1 MDVIKRHLVFIVS
14 GIAGLAGIAL
24 GVTGLRA
31 MPELEQAMQEATGV
45 YANLEPLPQM
55 AVNAERLE
63 EEDRRIQ
70 SVLDDRAA
78 VIEAASALYPYEP
91 LVEGA
96 LPCGTPLQLIEFRNQ
111 FAVAMQQLLD
121 SLTSGGPA
129 TSLQVQN
136 MRDKIEDENAEIRAG
151 LRSPKFTGPPKDAS
165 GTLTGAGIRED
176 AIARAAIHQAQRIY
190 CYVTHWSEENIGSK
204 IYSSLEYFAPLRN
217 LDTADPPWPDEVWNG
232 QLSYWIQ
239 KDIIDTIRDMNEEAA
254 TAAKDA
260 GRHPWVG
267 IMPVKEILSIRV
279 GNALVTTQDLVA
291 GGSPESREAVLP
303 PSSAGLIFTKNAST
317 GSYDVVQFSL
327 KLVMDQR
334 DVTEFVERLCN
345 NRFHTLLRVAYVSVP
360 PNKNFRDRVYGSE
373 PVVQVV
379 MDFETI
385 LLGEKF
391 RRYMPPLVRENNGVN
406 CRDVD
411 ECRNCDGKNS

>member
-1 MDVIKRHLVFIVS
+1 MDFIKRHLVFIVS
-14 GIAGLAGIAL
+14 GIAGLGGIAL

-31 MPELEQAMQEATGV
+31 MPKLEKAMQEASGV
-45 YANLEPLPQM
+45 YTSLEPLPQK
-55 AVNAERLE
+55 AVNAERLA

-96 LPCGTPLQLIEFRNQ
+96 LPCGTPLQMIEFRNQ
-111 FAVAMQQLLD
+111 LAVAMQQLLD

-129 TSLQVQN
+129 TPLQVQN

-151 LRSPKFTGPPKDAS
+151 LRTPKFTGPPKDAS

-176 AIARAAIHQAQRIY
+176 AVARAAVHQAQRIY

-204 IYSSLEYFAPLRN
+204 IYSSLGYLASLQN

-239 KDIIDTIRDMNEEAA
+239 KDVIDTIRQMNEE
-254 TAAKDA
+254 TAAAAKQS
-260 GRHPWVG
+260 GQHPWVG
-267 IMPVKEILSIRV
+267 IMPVKEIISIRV
-279 GNALVTTQDLVA
+279 GTSLVTTQDLVA
-291 GGSPESREAVLP
+291 GGSPETREAVLP
-303 PSSAGLIFTKNAST
+303 PSAAGLVFTKSAST
-317 GSYDVVQFSL
+317 GSYDVVQFSV

-345 NRFHTLLRVAYVSVP
+345 NRFHTLLRVGYVSVP
-360 PNKNFRDRVYGSE
+360 PNKNFRERVYGSE
-373 PVVQVV
+373 PAVQVV
-379 MDFETI
+379 MDFESV

-391 RRYMPPLVRENNGVN
+391 RRYMPPLVRDNNGVT
-406 CRDVD
+406 CRPED
-411 ECRNCDGKNS
+411 ECSNCDEEG

>member
-1 MDVIKRHLVFIVS
+1 MDFIKRHLVFIVS
-14 GIAGLAGIAL
+14 GIAGLGGIAL

-31 MPELEQAMQEATGV
+31 MPKLEKAMQDATGV
-45 YANLEPLPQM
+45 YASLEPLPQK
-55 AVNAERLE
+55 AVNAERLA

-96 LPCGTPLQLIEFRNQ
+96 LPCGTPLQMIEFRNQ
-111 FAVAMQQLLD
+111 LAVAMQQMLD

-129 TSLQVQN
+129 TPLQVQN
-136 MRDKIEDENAEIRAG
+136 MRDKIEDENAEIRSG
-151 LRSPKFTGPPKDAS
+151 LRTPKFTGPPKDAS

-176 AIARAAIHQAQRIY
+176 AVARAAIHQAQRIY

-204 IYSSLEYFAPLRN
+204 IYSSLGYLTPLQN

-239 KDIIDTIRDMNEEAA
+239 KDVVDTIREMNEE
-254 TAAKDA
+254 TAAAAKQA

-267 IMPVKEILSIRV
+267 IMPVKEIISIRV
-279 GNALVTTQDLVA
+279 GTSLVTTQDLVA
-291 GGSPESREAVLP
+291 GGSPETREAVLP
-303 PSSAGLIFTKNAST
+303 PSAAGLVFTKTASS
-317 GSYDVVQFSL
+317 GSYDVVQFSV

-345 NRFHTLLRVAYVSVP
+345 NRFHTLLRVAYISVP
-360 PNKNFRDRVYGSE
+360 PNKNFRERVYGSE
-373 PVVQVV
+373 PAVQVV
-379 MDFETI
+379 MDFESI

-391 RRYMPPLVRENNGVN
+391 RRYMPPLVRDNSGIT
-406 CRDVD
+406 CRPED
-411 ECRNCDGKNS
+411 ECSNCDGEG